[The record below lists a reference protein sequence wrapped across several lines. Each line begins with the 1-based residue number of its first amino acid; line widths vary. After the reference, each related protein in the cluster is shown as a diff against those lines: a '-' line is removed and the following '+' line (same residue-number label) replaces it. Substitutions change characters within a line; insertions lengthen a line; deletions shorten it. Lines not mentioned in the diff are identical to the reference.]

1 METFQENLGKKKHWK
16 RDQNEIA
23 LTEIS
28 VYKFLKTCCFA
39 PFFQCLQTNKYIC
52 KKKIYIDHTQSQPIC
67 TRLLPYKSARQQIT
81 IFDRN
86 QQH

>member
-1 METFQENLGKKKHWK
+1 MLSLNIHGNVSGK
-16 RDQNEIA
+16 
-23 LTEIS
+23 S
-28 VYKFLKTCCFA
+28 
-39 PFFQCLQTNKYIC
+39 C

-67 TRLLPYKSARQQIT
+67 TRLLPYKSAKQQIT